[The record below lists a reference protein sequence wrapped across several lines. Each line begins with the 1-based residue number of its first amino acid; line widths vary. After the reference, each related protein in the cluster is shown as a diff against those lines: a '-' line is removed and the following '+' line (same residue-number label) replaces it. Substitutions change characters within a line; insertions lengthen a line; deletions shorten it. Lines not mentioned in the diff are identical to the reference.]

1 MQSLAEGLSLKEFA
15 ANRLMS
21 YETVRSH
28 IRRILDKTG
37 ARRQSELVGLFY
49 KLR

>member
-1 MQSLAEGLSLKEFA
+1 MQSVAEGETLKEFA
-15 ANRLMS
+15 HHHDVT
-21 YETVRSH
+21 YETARSH

-37 ARRQSELVGLFY
+37 ARRQSELVGLFH